1 MKKYVVEVPEV
12 LASKL
17 EAVAADRYA
26 SRPSLAVR
34 AAVAAF
40 LDDVS
45 AGGEFRL
52 SAPDKSG
59 ALRQRFAAGL
69 KRSGLPLPGY
79 SYKVAQLGIEA
90 VDRVVEA
97 VEASEA
103 SPAVG
108 GDLVSRVV
116 SLPAHLVAAGVAEAS
131 RRGVS
136 FSDLLAGY
144 LGNFTAS
151 AVSAAAVSEA
161 RPDREA
167 VALPSKAVS
176 AAREFARSRR
186 MSAVGVITRAIYAY
200 TQLHICKRR
209 RREVNS

>member
-52 SAPDKSG
+52 SAPDESG

-97 VEASEA
+97 VEAS
-103 SPAVG
+103 PAVG
-108 GDLVSRVV
+108 GDRVSRVV

-151 AVSAAAVSEA
+151 AVAPAGSEA
-161 RPDREA
+161 RPDYEA
-167 VALPSKAVS
+167 VALPAKVVAS
-176 AAREFARSRR
+176 AREFARSRR
-186 MSAVGVITRAIYAY
+186 LSAVGVITRAIYAY